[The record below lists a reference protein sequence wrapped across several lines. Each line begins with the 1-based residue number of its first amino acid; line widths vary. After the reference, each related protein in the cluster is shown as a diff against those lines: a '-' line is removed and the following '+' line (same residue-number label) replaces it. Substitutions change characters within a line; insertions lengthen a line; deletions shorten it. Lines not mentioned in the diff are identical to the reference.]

1 MANYIVHSEI
11 QDFKKVR
18 ETDPFQL
25 ELKKDPLKQAIT
37 LLQLADNDYLS
48 ARILLLNG
56 LWQTGIPKA
65 NEVIEKVLKAILIL
79 RAVELDQLEK
89 LSLKSYYHD
98 TPKLF
103 EELKKYLNIKEGD
116 FQRENSILSNYYLC
130 YERRYENWLSH
141 GITCMDASVNSTDRI
156 YTFLR
161 NFFVSKIPDSLREE
175 AKVFGFYLS
184 PLNSYEKN
192 HPERRKINNLK
203 EQNAVF
209 SALEINQEKLE
220 KLL

>member
-65 NEVIEKVLKAILIL
+65 NEVIEKVSITLDRCRNGLSSRGLLFVGL
-79 RAVELDQLEK
+79 RGVGKTVLLSYLAQK
-89 LSLKSYYHD
+89 LVH
-98 TPKLF
+98 
-103 EELKKYLNIKEGD
+103 
-116 FQRENSILSNYYLC
+116 
-130 YERRYENWLSH
+130 
-141 GITCMDASVNSTDRI
+141 
-156 YTFLR
+156 
-161 NFFVSKIPDSLREE
+161 DSLISSQ
-175 AKVFGFYLS
+175 KDD
-184 PLNSYEKN
+184 
-192 HPERRKINNLK
+192 KILK
-203 EQNAVF
+203 QYF
-209 SALEINQEKLE
+209 WCM
-220 KLL
+220 